1 MKIEKVLK
9 NTNPFDFFTFKN
21 IFTENEIDEIYLLFE
36 NHITQLKDS
45 YNITGRRSKYN
56 NRIYLNKCHYERFS
70 IVKELIDTLR
80 EFFKET
86 FKPSNDKLF
95 IRTELIM
102 DNEGFWLEPHVD
114 IPEKK
119 LSMMIY
125 LNRSNDE
132 GIPGTTLYDNNLNE
146 IYETPYK
153 NNTGF
158 YFFPSENTWHGVKTF
173 KDKKRMALMI
183 NVTTFETEF
192 ELYKNE

>member
-1 MKIEKVLK
+1 
-9 NTNPFDFFTFKN
+9 
-21 IFTENEIDEIYLLFE
+21 
-36 NHITQLKDS
+36 
-45 YNITGRRSKYN
+45 
-56 NRIYLNKCHYERFS
+56 
-70 IVKELIDTLR
+70 VKELIDTLR